1 MHALPR
7 LSPGPDETLRVS
19 SGVDLAGALRARAMR
34 LARSVLLRSEV
45 GVQRS
50 QAALP
55 TEPFFMKM
63 AAPPEARLRRADTAA
78 NRSNHLPKEQKGTRA
93 RGAPDRSCRTKC
105 AAFRARRGARP
116 SADRLRVE
124 PQSRECLHCSLLL
137 CGLLRRSTAD
147 AELLAVD
154 ARRAREAPIMRRPFR
169 LDDLVLHRA
178 ALPRKRLLQLRL
190 VVDEARERV
199 VDPAG
204 ERGDDRALD

>member
-19 SGVDLAGALRARAMR
+19 SGVDPAGALRARAMR
-34 LARSVLLRSEV
+34 LARSV
-45 GVQRS
+45 
-50 QAALP
+50 AASLGG
-55 TEPFFMKM
+55 
-63 AAPPEARLRRADTAA
+63 RRAARPSRAA
-78 NRSNHLPKEQKGTRA
+78 DGTFFHENGGSA
-93 RGAPDRSCRTKC
+93 RGAASPRRHSGQSKQPPPK
-105 AAFRARRGARP
+105 RAKG
-116 SADRLRVE
+116 
-124 PQSRECLHCSLLL
+124 H
-137 CGLLRRSTAD
+137 
-147 AELLAVD
+147 
-154 ARRAREAPIMRRPFR
+154 ARRASEAPIMRRPFL